1 MKEEFFWE
9 GHPYIALNDLLKMVG
24 VAEICGRAKLT
35 VTDRLISV
43 NGEENLVKQQNFWQ
57 ELLSQA
63 EVLKK
68 RYKNS
73 RVC

>member
-43 NGEENLVKQQNFWQ
+43 NGEENLVK
-57 ELLSQA
+57 
-63 EVLKK
+63 
-68 RYKNS
+68 
-73 RVC
+73 